1 MRYFPFLRGKQ
12 NELLAV
18 SRLAARIVQSRRIIP
33 IIEPVNWNS
42 TTQKSIREFLGQS
55 MSFLFICNP
64 IHGTVMNTA
73 GRLLQAMIGSSGGN
87 SVIPAL
93 YIDHATSRRAID
105 EFKRTYASK
114 LELALIYLGEPQ
126 TKIKEDDFEHHVFM
140 PNRVRRQYRNAISPD
155 RRVIIDDPFHRR
167 PRNAEYPN
175 HPEVF
180 TDINTLGGNREK
192 VDFGDFSI
200 VGDHFADGGGP
211 AHAVALHHIH
221 FRSNSSFSLDLTHFV
236 SDRTASAVDPTGK
249 TLEAINHLVRAL
261 SGLTPNDTE
270 ACREY
275 REIRRSGSSR
285 GLGYMKRLAIQHHL
299 EVVLH
304 PNGLVP

>member
-140 PNRVRRQYRNAISPD
+140 PNRVRRQYRNAVSPD

-180 TDINTLGGNREK
+180 TDINTLGGI
-192 VDFGDFSI
+192 G
-200 VGDHFADGGGP
+200 
-211 AHAVALHHIH
+211 
-221 FRSNSSFSLDLTHFV
+221 
-236 SDRTASAVDPTGK
+236 
-249 TLEAINHLVRAL
+249 
-261 SGLTPNDTE
+261 
-270 ACREY
+270 
-275 REIRRSGSSR
+275 RRSILVTSR
-285 GLGYMKRLAIQHHL
+285 LWGTISQTG
-299 EVVLH
+299 EVLH
-304 PNGLVP
+304 MQWRCTTSIFAATPPSRLISIILCQTAQHRRSIQQERPWRQSTIW

>member
-18 SRLAARIVQSRRIIP
+18 SRLVARIVQSGRIIP
-33 IIEPVNWNS
+33 IIEPVNDNA
-42 TTQKSIREFLGQS
+42 TTQNSIRQFLEQS
-55 MSFLFICNP
+55 MSFLFISNP
-64 IHGTVMNTA
+64 IHGATTNTA
-73 GRLLQAMIGSSGGN
+73 GQLLQGLMGSSAGN

-93 YIDHATSRRAID
+93 YIDQATPRQAI
-105 EFKRTYASK
+105 ETFKRTYASK
-114 LELALIYLGEPQ
+114 FRLALIYRGEPQ
-126 TKIKEDDFEHHVFM
+126 TKIKEDEFEHHVFM
-140 PNRVRRQYRNAISPD
+140 PNRVRRQYRNAISPR
-155 RRVIIDDPFHRR
+155 RRVIIDDPFYRR
-167 PRNAEYPN
+167 SRNAEYPN

-180 TDINTLGGNREK
+180 TDMNTPGGNREK

-200 VGDHFADGGGP
+200 VGDYFADGGGP

-236 SDRTASAVDPTGK
+236 SDRTTLTVDRPGK
-249 TLEAINHLVRAL
+249 TLEAIGHLVKAL
-261 SGLTPNDTE
+261 RGLTPNDTE

-275 REIRRSGSSR
+275 REIRRSGSARS
-285 GLGYMKRLAIQHHL
+285 LGYMKRLAIQHHL
-299 EVVLH
+299 EVILH